1 MLPHLVEVDWGV
13 HRIRG
18 KSMEMTWTPERVE
31 QLNQLFDEG
40 LPTSEIGRRMGLMP

>member
-1 MLPHLVEVDWGV
+1 
-13 HRIRG
+13 
-18 KSMEMTWTPERVE
+18 MTWTPERVE